1 MKEIVFATV
10 LNDQYLPG
18 LVAFI
23 KSVKHHN
30 PNFNYRFVVFHASF
44 LPIWGELSARSVD
57 LLDSLYDRFEFI
69 EPSFRNYL
77 NNGREDLKYL
87 SLESFNLNAKKVIFV
102 DADILC
108 LGDLTELIE
117 FEPDDGIAMVHCK
130 HNLDYYVGVM
140 VIGKKYLDRYTYRDI
155 LKFDDSKSKKF
166 GVDMKLLNTYFEGR
180 IEPLPDEFDA
190 VCTEVQK
197 RDGKLVIS
205 SLYPL
210 WDKMKNEESGDL
222 DIASL
227 NVKVYEEWKK
237 SYSPGFTSY
246 RGSDKFL
253 REVKILHYIHSPWMD
268 VGIGNLKRLAIGEE
282 LIKLWNRYWIGV
294 QER

>member
-10 LNDQYLPG
+10 LNDAYVKG

-44 LPIWGELSARSVD
+44 LPIWGELSAKSVE
-57 LLDSLYDRFEFI
+57 LLDSLYDNFDFV
-69 EPSFRNYL
+69 EPNFKNYL

-87 SLESFNLNAKKVIFV
+87 SLESFNLKADKVIFL

-108 LGDLTELIE
+108 LGDLKELIE
-117 FEPDDGIAMVHCK
+117 FEPENGIAMVHCK
-130 HNLDYYVGVM
+130 HNREYYVGVM
-140 VIGKKYLDRYTYRDI
+140 VVGKKYLNHETYEDI
-155 LKFDDSKSKKF
+155 LKFDDSQSKKF
-166 GVDMKLLNTYFEGR
+166 GVDMKLLNTYFEGK

-197 RDGKLVIS
+197 REGKLVIS

-210 WDKMKNEESGDL
+210 WEKMRKEKVSL
-222 DIASL
+222 DIAEL
-227 NVKVYEEWKK
+227 NEEVFVEWKK
-237 SYSPGFTSY
+237 SCSPGYTSY
-246 RGSDKFL
+246 RGSAKFL
-253 REVKILHYIHSPWMD
+253 KEVKILHYIHSPWHD
-268 VGIGNLKRLAIGEE
+268 LGLGNLRRLKIGED
-282 LIKLWNRYWIGV
+282 LIKLWNGYYHDV
-294 QER
+294 